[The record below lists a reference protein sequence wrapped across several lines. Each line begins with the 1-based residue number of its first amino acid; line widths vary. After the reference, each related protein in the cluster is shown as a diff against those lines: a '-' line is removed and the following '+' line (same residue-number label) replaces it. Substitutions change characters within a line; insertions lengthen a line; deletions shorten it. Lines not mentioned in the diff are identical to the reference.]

1 VVETLSNRPPDL
13 RGLSPTI
20 RVARP
25 VNPHSWI
32 LEAPT
37 ARDAVDAALALGH
50 QAGIRS
56 AVPTRKRPVR
66 PHFPR
71 SAIPNDPYFARQY
84 SLETVDATAAFLP
97 PTVDLNARGAWA
109 WTRGEQVTVGVADD
123 GIERTHP
130 DLAANAGGPNYNF
143 LIDTPNGDPMARSLF
158 HGTAVAGLIAA
169 VGGNRVG
176 LTGMAPH
183 AKLASWVIFDN
194 TDTNQPDEVG
204 FADMFGT
211 ANQEVGVQNHSWG
224 NADYSFVELTAVEDQ
239 AIQKAVTEGRGGR
252 GVVLV
257 RSAGNTRQS
266 FPGARAGDANLDGY
280 ANDPRQI
287 TVAAVRPDGRVS
299 SYSTPGACVLV
310 AAPGG
315 DFRGGYPG
323 LITTDRTGLSG
334 LNGFRDPGDPDS
346 WDYLIGTRLFVGTS
360 AAAPLVSGVA
370 ALLVSVRPDLHWNEI
385 QQLLALSARHLD
397 LTDADL
403 RTNGAGFR
411 VSPNTGFGIPDAGT
425 AVRLARSWALQPRPE
440 TVRLPQAGPWS
451 IPDPLLTTATTPLA
465 LEFTLTNSLVLH
477 HVRLRVRWSHA
488 RGSQL
493 RVTLQAPSGLA
504 SGLLRTNTEDEPV
517 PADWTFSS
525 AHHLGESAR
534 GVWKLEITDTVPGET
549 GTLEE
554 AELIVDGLPIQD
566 DDADGLDDAWEQ
578 RWLGS
583 VNFGPADDPDRDG
596 WSNAAEQLAGRDPS
610 RLEESLTADVSKD
623 PDGRLR
629 LTWPGTA
636 QNDFQVWSR
645 SSPDQPSILVTN
657 VPGRFPETGWR
668 LPPSESQG
676 LYEVR
681 PLP

>member
-1 VVETLSNRPPDL
+1 
-13 RGLSPTI
+13 
-20 RVARP
+20 
-25 VNPHSWI
+25 
-32 LEAPT
+32 
-37 ARDAVDAALALGH
+37 
-50 QAGIRS
+50 
-56 AVPTRKRPVR
+56 
-66 PHFPR
+66 
-71 SAIPNDPYFARQY
+71 
-84 SLETVDATAAFLP
+84 
-97 PTVDLNARGAWA
+97 
-109 WTRGEQVTVGVADD
+109 
-123 GIERTHP
+123 
-130 DLAANAGGPNYNF
+130 
-143 LIDTPNGDPMARSLF
+143 
-158 HGTAVAGLIAA
+158 
-169 VGGNRVG
+169 
-176 LTGMAPH
+176 
-183 AKLASWVIFDN
+183 
-194 TDTNQPDEVG
+194 
-204 FADMFGT
+204 
-211 ANQEVGVQNHSWG
+211 
-224 NADYSFVELTAVEDQ
+224 
-239 AIQKAVTEGRGGR
+239 
-252 GVVLV
+252 
-257 RSAGNTRQS
+257 
-266 FPGARAGDANLDGY
+266 
-280 ANDPRQI
+280 
-287 TVAAVRPDGRVS
+287 
-299 SYSTPGACVLV
+299 
-310 AAPGG
+310 
-315 DFRGGYPG
+315 
-323 LITTDRTGLSG
+323 
-334 LNGFRDPGDPDS
+334 
-346 WDYLIGTRLFVGTS
+346 
-360 AAAPLVSGVA
+360 
-370 ALLVSVRPDLHWNEI
+370 
-385 QQLLALSARHLD
+385 
-397 LTDADL
+397 
-403 RTNGAGFR
+403 
-411 VSPNTGFGIPDAGT
+411 
-425 AVRLARSWALQPRPE
+425 
-440 TVRLPQAGPWS
+440 
-451 IPDPLLTTATTPLA
+451 

-583 VNFGPADDPDRDG
+583 VNFGPADDPDGDG